1 MEIWTTQADGLL
13 DGGKDEEGG
22 KGGVVADAL
31 LQSGTDHGGRKGG
44 VEATAE
50 EGARAG
56 RSGGVAFHG
65 LVLRRREGV
74 PAVRSVGKRCAAG
87 MMSNGM
93 EFQTGTPGW
102 AENWPRTL
110 LCPAAEACPAGRR
123 RFLKII

>member
-1 MEIWTTQADGLL
+1 MELRSAQADAVAVSRQHEERGQAFVRAAEGLEAFAEFQ
-13 DGGKDEEGG
+13 GGEGS
-22 KGGVVADAL
+22 A
-31 LQSGTDHGGRKGG
+31 
-44 VEATAE
+44 EATTE
-50 EGARAG
+50 ERARAG

-74 PAVRSVGKRCAAG
+74 PAVRSVVKRCAAG

-110 LCPAAEACPAGRR
+110 LCPTAEVCPAGRR
-123 RFLKII
+123 RFFKII

>member
-1 MEIWTTQADGLL
+1 MQIRAAQANGLL
-13 DGGKDEEGG
+13 NGGHDEERG

-31 LQSGTDHGGRKGG
+31 LQSVADRGGKKGSI
-44 VEATAE
+44 EAAAE
-50 EGARAG
+50 EWARAG

>member
-22 KGGVVADAL
+22 EVGVVADAFF
-31 LQSGTDHGGRKGG
+31 QAGADCSGKKGS
-44 VEATAE
+44 VEATAKE
-50 EGARAG
+50 RARAG

-74 PAVRSVGKRCAAG
+74 PTVRSVVKRCAAG

-110 LCPAAEACPAGRR
+110 LCPAAGACPAEHR